1 MDAKKLRIGDL
12 VSDNG
17 TIGTVKCLDGGVVV
31 AQFGRS
37 AETMKALSLFRA
49 GREWQRVGMP
59 PSLRPGDVVVVD
71 GQRWQFRRHLQHGAI
86 VVGDAICQKEIQW
99 PHYRKAKKDKGGL
112 GKFQQGDL
120 LTFGDGSVVYEVRH
134 MQFGKFSMANR
145 RLCCVDP
152 NAGGMGGTFY
162 FYPSQFAS
170 FRRLPKEKPPLIPT
184 NKTAT
189 AALADINARYS
200 GVLGALSKHPMSHSR
215 VNRLQNVLD
224 LVKGFAAE
232 KDGAKASRI
241 LEKVFAG
248 LALVSDVCTFASYEV
263 DCVFDHRT
271 VDAIPVEKVNANS

>member
-37 AETMKALSLFRA
+37 AETMKALSLWRA
-49 GREWQRVGMP
+49 GQEWKRVGAP

-71 GQRWQFRRHLQHGAI
+71 GKRWQFRRHLQHGAI

-99 PHYRKAKKDKGGL
+99 PNYRAAKRDKGGL
-112 GKFQQGDL
+112 GKFRAGDL

-134 MQFGKFSMANR
+134 LQFGNFSMANR

-170 FRRLPKEKPPLIPT
+170 FRRLPKEKSPLKSPLIPPAEFRA
-184 NKTAT
+184 KMLE
-189 AALADINARYS
+189 LAVSHS
-200 GVLGALSKHPMSHSR
+200 GVDHLENA
-215 VNRLQNVLD
+215 LD
-224 LVKGFAAE
+224 LVKRFHFE
-232 KDGAKASRI
+232 KDGHQASRI
-241 LEKVFAG
+241 AGVLLES
-248 LALVSDVCTFASYEV
+248 LNRLSPVCAISGS
-263 DCVFDHRT
+263 FDIVWGNPR
-271 VDAIPVEKVNANS
+271 VVAIPVEKVDANS